1 MMQHIIKRQI
11 IDLAVDKKLDAFFIQ
26 QKVSDEYYSKILPIL
41 LKAFDGASNDD
52 EVIEIDSVAIDI
64 GIIDS
69 KNLEKIDW
77 AGIVSKKITEQLT
90 AVKLGLAS
98 NINSVNKT
106 RVLSSADQWIFYM
119 RHGYLPWNVLAPNED
134 WYSNVLSAFA
144 ADSKAITK
152 LRDLIK
158 NNSDSVTR
166 MVSQNS
172 ASFLSSLVETLTAEN
187 QAELNRSINEIA
199 EIIASKIGKGKLVNL
214 FRSNEVKQKLWR
226 EVLELTAFGDKNET
240 SSRIAFQLLTNN
252 LSPQQL
258 RSGKAKEFLLKN
270 KTGAALFK
278 KIIKEKENKFIDPK
292 EKISTKEVTGN
303 ENINAPD
310 KEGIFVSNAGI
321 ILLHPFLFRF
331 FKNLNL
337 FAEERFID
345 KLSHQKALYLLHYL
359 ATGNTSPQEYEL
371 VIAKIISGYSL
382 EEPVN
387 HSIKLTQHEL
397 KESESL
403 LLSAIGQWEILKSTS
418 PDGLR
423 EGFLQRN
430 GKLYSKNGILTLQ
443 IEQGPIDMLLDHLPW
458 NLSIVKLPWM
468 KDILKVEWR

>member
-1 MMQHIIKRQI
+1 MQHIIKKQV
-11 IDLAVDKKLDAFFIQ
+11 IDLSLDKKLDAFFIQ
-26 QKVSDEYYSKILPIL
+26 QKVSDKYYSKILPML
-41 LKAFDGASNDD
+41 LKAFDGASNDE
-52 EVIEIDSVAIDI
+52 EVIEIDSLAIDI
-64 GIIDS
+64 GTINS
-69 KNLEKIDW
+69 KELEEGGWEERVFKNI
-77 AGIVSKKITEQLT
+77 SEQLIP
-90 AVKLGLAS
+90 VNLGLTS
-98 NINSVNKT
+98 QVNALKKS
-106 RVLSSADQWIFYM
+106 RPISSADQWIFYM
-119 RHGYLPWNVLAPNED
+119 RHGYLPWNVLALNED

-152 LRDLIK
+152 LRNLIK
-158 NNSDSVTR
+158 NNADSVPR

-172 ASFLSSLVETLTAEN
+172 ASFLTSLVETLTAEN
-187 QAELNRSINEIA
+187 QAGLNRSINEIA
-199 EIIASKIGKGKLVNL
+199 EIIASKIGKGKSVNL
-214 FRSNEVKQKLWR
+214 FQRYVVKQKLWR
-226 EVLELTAFGDKNET
+226 EVLELTASADKNET
-240 SSRIAFQLLTNN
+240 PSRIAFQLLTNN

-258 RSGKAKEFLLKN
+258 RSGKAKDFLLKN

-278 KIIKEKENKFIDPK
+278 KIMKEKENKLIDPK

-303 ENINAPD
+303 ENINALD
-310 KEGIFVSNAGI
+310 TDGIFVSNAGI

-337 FAEERFID
+337 FAEERFVD

-359 ATGNTSPQEYEL
+359 ATGNMSPQEYEL
-371 VIAKIISGYSL
+371 AIAKILSGYPL

-387 HSIKLTQHEL
+387 HSIKLTQQEL
-397 KESESL
+397 TESESL

-430 GKLYSKNGILTLQ
+430 GKLYLKNGILTLQ

-458 NLSIVKLPWM
+458 NLSIIKLPWM